1 MFNET
6 CIYLC
11 TYVIGRFLDLI
22 FLFLVHL
29 PTKLCISLFR
39 MESIPQEDSSQEVG
53 EVGGVT
59 TRRPGSAVPGAELTS
74 VKVGSPELAS
84 VMVGSPELTSVKVGS
99 PELTSVK
106 VGSPELAS
114 VMVGSPELTYVKV
127 IVWRS

>member
-29 PTKLCISLFR
+29 PTRLCISLFR

-53 EVGGVT
+53 EAGGVT

-74 VKVGSPELAS
+74 VKVGLSELA
-84 VMVGSPELTSVKVGS
+84 
-99 PELTSVK
+99 SVK

-127 IVWRS
+127 SMAELRSVKEGEGVNIS